1 MTTVGMLLKERMSN
15 AEGRMTKAE
24 KMTKPEGRNP
34 ASGSDFSYSD
44 FGLHAAF
51 GIRHASFK
59 EAASHV
65 AELTTSL
72 PRS

>member
-1 MTTVGMLLKERMSN
+1 MLLKERMSN

-44 FGLHAAF
+44 FGLHSAF
-51 GIRHASFK
+51 FIRHASCF
-59 EAASHV
+59 
-65 AELTTSL
+65 L
-72 PRS
+72 